1 MSLLIDLPC
10 RRNFHVIIFL
20 LLDLEKMPILLTLPN
35 VLRDNSTKFPALS
48 FNGVSEI
55 AMIKIN
61 ARAFVFG
68 RRCHSKVHVVN
79 AIFSP

>member
-10 RRNFHVIIFL
+10 RRNFHVIIFV
-20 LLDLEKMPILLTLPN
+20 DLEKMPILLTLPN
-35 VLRDNSTKFPALS
+35 VLRDNSIKFPALS
-48 FNGVSEI
+48 FNGVSEM

-61 ARAFVFG
+61 ARAFVSG

>member
-10 RRNFHVIIFL
+10 RRNFHIIIFL

-35 VLRDNSTKFPALS
+35 VLRDNSIKFPALS
-48 FNGVSEI
+48 FNGVSEMAI
-55 AMIKIN
+55 IKIN
-61 ARAFVFG
+61 ARAFISG
-68 RRCHSKVHVVN
+68 RRCHSKVHVVS